1 MKKTNKAAEIIK
13 LLKKGYS
20 PKEVTEIMAVSYN
33 YAWKLKRL
41 LLAGVEAEVEKPT
54 KETILKADKNVF
66 PEAGE
71 YIVVEGAKSA
81 SEIDA
86 ILNERGSR
94 YGNFFDHARI
104 TQDIKRAMEN
114 SRNWATLPVDTRE
127 ALEMTAHKIGRM
139 LNGDPEYVDN
149 VVDIIGYM
157 QLVLDRMNGKAEH
170 GIPT

>member
-1 MKKTNKAAEIIK
+1 MKKNTKSAGIRK
-13 LLKKGYS
+13 LLKQGY
-20 PKEVTEIMAVSYN
+20 TAREIKNRMAVSESYIH
-33 YAWKLKRL
+33 AIKKQMK
-41 LLAGVEAEVEKPT
+41 AGVEAEVETVAT
-54 KETILKADKNVF
+54 KTVIQPSYN

-71 YIVVEGAKSA
+71 YIVVEGAKSI

-94 YGNFFDHARI
+94 YGNFLDHARI

-114 SRNWATLPVDTRE
+114 SRNWATLPLDTRE

-157 QLVLDRMNGKAEH
+157 QLVLDRMNGKAER
-170 GIPT
+170 GIST